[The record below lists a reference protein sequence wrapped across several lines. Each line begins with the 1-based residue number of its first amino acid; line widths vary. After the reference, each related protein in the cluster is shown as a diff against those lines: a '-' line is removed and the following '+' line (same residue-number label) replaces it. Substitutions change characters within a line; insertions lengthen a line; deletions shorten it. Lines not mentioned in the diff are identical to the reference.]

1 MRRMSSLADFIR
13 DTEDR
18 KRLARVTDETI
29 AGARN
34 GGLRRTPEK
43 RALLASMRD
52 RAIENGLEPVEAEF

>member
-1 MRRMSSLADFIR
+1 MSSLADFIR

-18 KRLARVTDETI
+18 KHAARVTDETI

-34 GGLRRTPEK
+34 RGLRRTPEK

-52 RAIENGLEPVEAEF
+52 RAIANGLEPVEAEF